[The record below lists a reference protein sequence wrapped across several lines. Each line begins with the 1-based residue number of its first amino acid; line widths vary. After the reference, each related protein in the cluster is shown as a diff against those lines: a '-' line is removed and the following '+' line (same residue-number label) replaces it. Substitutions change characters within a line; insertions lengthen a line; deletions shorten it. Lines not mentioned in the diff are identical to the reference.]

1 MKTKGEI
8 AKQYVDSGSL
18 DASVLKGIFLF
29 FFGGGKGV
37 V

>member
-29 FFGGGKGV
+29 FWGGERV
-37 V
+37 